1 MEFIKFKRAVRAQ
14 FDRLVNGADMLFL
27 TDVDKDAL
35 WDCYLNSFP
44 EEERQSHNCNN
55 CKHYIRHYGRVVA
68 IKDNK
73 VVTMWENLQLDE
85 PYATVARNLDALV
98 KSKPVVDVFVTG
110 EPNLGIDHNNA
121 YVDGLQGPRAITWSH
136 LYFYMPSRLVYKGHD
151 SNEAVMGRYRTSK
164 QVFKRAL
171 DELAVDS
178 VETVLDLIGQNA
190 LYRGEQFK
198 GALEAFLK
206 CKRVY
211 SDVPDGEKDNWCWS
225 KFNKAGSSVSIR
237 NTAIGTLLVDIS
249 SGRELDDCVTA
260 YERITAPENYQRPKS
275 IVTKRMIEEAQKK
288 VQELG
293 LMDSLPRR
301 HAALEDITVNN
312 VIFANRDA
320 KKVMAGNIFEELAAD
335 TKVNPKK
342 FDKLTEISIDDF
354 IANVVPTA
362 TNIEVLMESRLSNN
376 LVTLTAP
383 VNKDAKNLFK
393 WPNNFAW
400 TYNGG
405 VADSIKE
412 KVRAAGGQTEGFLR
426 CSLAWSNYDDLDL
439 HVTEPSYTEIYYSNR
454 TGKSGGKLDVDEN
467 AGYGKTRKPVEN
479 IIWVDERK
487 MFEGNYTVYVHN
499 FHCRE
504 TIDTGFTLEI
514 EHNGEVRQFVYD
526 KPVPHKKNV
535 KVAEITYSKS
545 KGIQIREL
553 IPSTSNSSIG
563 IWNIDTNKFHKVNV
577 MMLSPNY
584 WDEQG
589 IGNKHYFFMLDD
601 CKNPEPVRGFFNEYL
616 NSELTPHRKVFEVLA
631 DKMKTPYQE
640 HQLSGLGFSST
651 MRNSVIVKVDGTF
664 SRTLKVNF

>member
-1 MEFIKFKRAVRAQ
+1 MEFVKFKRAVHAQ
-14 FDRLVNGADMLFL
+14 FNQLAAGADMLFL
-27 TDVDKDAL
+27 TNVDKDAL

-98 KSKPVVDVFVTG
+98 KSKPVVDVF
-110 EPNLGIDHNNA
+110 
-121 YVDGLQGPRAITWSH
+121 ITRD
-136 LYFYMPSRLVYKGHD
+136 Y
-151 SNEAVMGRYRTSK
+151 
-164 QVFKRAL
+164 
-171 DELAVDS
+171 
-178 VETVLDLIGQNA
+178 
-190 LYRGEQFK
+190 
-198 GALEAFLK
+198 
-206 CKRVY
+206 
-211 SDVPDGEKDNWCWS
+211 
-225 KFNKAGSSVSIR
+225 
-237 NTAIGTLLVDIS
+237 
-249 SGRELDDCVTA
+249 
-260 YERITAPENYQRPKS
+260 
-275 IVTKRMIEEAQKK
+275 
-288 VQELG
+288 ELG

-354 IANVVPTA
+354 IANVVPTV

-439 HVTEPSYTEIYYSNR
+439 HVVEPNNLEIYYSNR
-454 TGKSGGKLDVDEN
+454 IGRSGGKLDVDEN

-487 MFEGNYTVYVHN
+487 MLKGNYTVYVNN
-499 FHCRE
+499 FCCRE
-504 TIDTGFTLEI
+504 SVDTGFTLEI
-514 EHNGEVRQFVYD
+514 EYNGEVRQFVYD
-526 KPVPHKKNV
+526 KPVKHKENV
-535 KVAEITYSKS
+535 MVAEITYSKS

-577 MMLSPNY
+577 MMMSPNY

-616 NSELTPHRKVFEVLA
+616 NSERKVFEVLA

>member
-1 MEFIKFKRAVRAQ
+1 MNNFSPSTDTSVGTKRFTAQEVQLAYTLMAVEYMKTIKGLNPNHQ
-14 FDRLVNGADMLFL
+14 L
-27 TDVDKDAL
+27 VDKAVKLKAL
-35 WDCYLNSFP
+35 GFTNSK
-44 EEERQSHNCNN
+44 EV
-55 CKHYIRHYGRVVA
+55 G
-68 IKDNK
+68 D
-73 VVTMWENLQLDE
+73 
-85 PYATVARNLDALV
+85 
-98 KSKPVVDVFVTG
+98 
-110 EPNLGIDHNNA
+110 
-121 YVDGLQGPRAITWSH
+121 AITSEEDLKVLKCYSFLQRH
-136 LYFYMPSRLVYKGHD
+136 FPGSLILKEEDFINLNVKYGLVVGRLSAYKG
-151 SNEAVMGRYRTSK
+151 S
-164 QVFKRAL
+164 
-171 DELAVDS
+171 
-178 VETVLDLIGQNA
+178 
-190 LYRGEQFK
+190 
-198 GALEAFLK
+198 
-206 CKRVY
+206 
-211 SDVPDGEKDNWCWS
+211 VPD
-225 KFNKAGSSVSIR
+225 
-237 NTAIGTLLVDIS
+237 
-249 SGRELDDCVTA
+249 
-260 YERITAPENYQRPKS
+260 EN
-275 IVTKRMIEEAQKK
+275 
-288 VQELG
+288 
-293 LMDSLPRR
+293 
-301 HAALEDITVNN
+301 
-312 VIFANRDA
+312 
-320 KKVMAGNIFEELAAD
+320 
-335 TKVNPKK
+335 
-342 FDKLTEISIDDF
+342 IDDF
-354 IANVVPTA
+354 IANVIPTA

-439 HVTEPSYTEIYYSNR
+439 HVVEPNNLEIYHSNR
-454 TGKSGGKLDVDEN
+454 IGRSGGKLDVDEN

-479 IIWVDERK
+479 IIWVNERK
-487 MFEGNYTVYVHN
+487 MLEGKYVVYVNN

-504 TIDTGFTLEI
+504 SVDTGFTLEI

-526 KPVPHKKNV
+526 KPVKHKENV
-535 KVAEITYSKS
+535 MVAEITYSKS

-553 IPSTSNSSIG
+553 IPSTSHSSVSL
-563 IWNIDTNKFHKVNV
+563 WNIDTNKFHKVNV

>member
-1 MEFIKFKRAVRAQ
+1 MEFVKFKRAVHAQ
-14 FDRLVNGADMLFL
+14 FNQLAAGVDMLFL
-27 TDVDKDAL
+27 TNVDKDAL

-98 KSKPVVDVFVTG
+98 KSKPVVDVFITRDY
-110 EPNLGIDHNNA
+110 ELGIDRNNA
-121 YVDGLQGPRAITWSH
+121 YIDSLQGPKVITWNH
-136 LYFYMPSRLVYKGHD
+136 LYYHMPNQLVYTGTE
-151 SNEAVMGRYRTSK
+151 SVSAVMGTLRTTK
-164 QVFKRAL
+164 EVFKRAL
-171 DELAVDS
+171 EELTIDS
-178 VETVLDLIGQNA
+178 IETVLDLIGQNA

-198 GALEAFLK
+198 NDLSVFLGH
-206 CKRVY
+206 KRHY
-211 SDVPDGEKDNWCWS
+211 DSLPDEEKDNWCWAN
-225 KFNKAGSSVSIR
+225 FNRVGCARIR
-237 NTAIGTLLVDIS
+237 NTAIGTLLVNIS
-249 SGRELDDCVTA
+249 SGLELDDCVTA
-260 YERITAPENYQRPKS
+260 YERIMAPENYQRPKS

-312 VIFANRDA
+312 VIFANR
-320 KKVMAGNIFEELAAD
+320 
-335 TKVNPKK
+335 
-342 FDKLTEISIDDF
+342 
-354 IANVVPTA
+354 
-362 TNIEVLMESRLSNN
+362 
-376 LVTLTAP
+376 
-383 VNKDAKNLFK
+383 
-393 WPNNFAW
+393 
-400 TYNGG
+400 
-405 VADSIKE
+405 
-412 KVRAAGGQTEGFLR
+412 
-426 CSLAWSNYDDLDL
+426 
-439 HVTEPSYTEIYYSNR
+439 
-454 TGKSGGKLDVDEN
+454 
-467 AGYGKTRKPVEN
+467 
-479 IIWVDERK
+479 
-487 MFEGNYTVYVHN
+487 
-499 FHCRE
+499 
-504 TIDTGFTLEI
+504 
-514 EHNGEVRQFVYD
+514 
-526 KPVPHKKNV
+526 
-535 KVAEITYSKS
+535 
-545 KGIQIREL
+545 
-553 IPSTSNSSIG
+553 
-563 IWNIDTNKFHKVNV
+563 DTNKFHKVNV

>member
-1 MEFIKFKRAVRAQ
+1 VEFIDFKRAVYKQ
-14 FDRLVNGADMLFL
+14 FDALANNADRLYLTNVN
-27 TDVDKDAL
+27 KDEL
-35 WDCYLNSFP
+35 WDCYIDSYP
-44 EEERQSHNCNN
+44 EDERQSHTCNC
-55 CKHYIRHYGRVVA
+55 CRQFIKPYGNVVA
-68 IKDNK
+68 IVNNK
-73 VVTMWENLQLDE
+73 LVSIWDSLVLDE
-85 PYATVARNLDALV
+85 PYATVARNLAQLV
-98 KSKPVVDVFVTG
+98 KSKPVCDVFVSKVVKLGTDKNNVWI
-110 EPNLGIDHNNA
+110 ETPTRHVHTWNHLFYKLPN
-121 YVDGLQGPRAITWSH
+121 H
-136 LYFYMPSRLVYKGHD
+136 LLCAVSD
-151 SNEAVMGRYRTSK
+151 SEEAVQGALRINKT
-164 QVFKRAL
+164 VLKRAL
-171 DELAVDS
+171 DELSMDAFDI
-178 VETVLDLIGQNA
+178 VLDLISQGS
-190 LYRGEQFK
+190 LYRGDQYK
-198 GALEAFLK
+198 SDLEAFVALK
-206 CKRVY
+206 KKYEV
-211 SDVPDGEKDNWCWS
+211 VPREERDNFCWVES
-225 KFNKAGSSVSIR
+225 AKVGYVGRIR
-237 NTAIGTLLVDIS
+237 NTAIGTLLVDITN
-249 SGRELDDCVTA
+249 GRDLDASVSA
-260 YERITAPENYQRPKS
+260 YERIVAPANYQRPKS

-439 HVTEPSYTEIYYSNR
+439 HVVEPSYNEIYYSNR

-487 MFEGNYTVYVHN
+487 MLEGNYTVYVNN
-499 FHCRE
+499 FCCRE
-504 TIDTGFTLEI
+504 SVDTGFTLEI
-514 EHNGEVRQFVYD
+514 EYNGEVRQFVYD
-526 KPVPHKKNV
+526 KPVKHKENV
-535 KVAEITYSKS
+535 MVAEITYSKS
-545 KGIQIREL
+545 KDIQIREL